1 MYSPRH
7 FLCVLFLRILCTDDA
22 FLYPISLAA
31 AAIDEYPF
39 WASFLP
45 FSQIMQVRNG
55 IWNTSMC
62 DKNIHLQIRNGI
74 WNTSMCD
81 KNILFFLH
89 FRFRILKI
97 KKDQKH
103 SKVKN
108 YNIQKKSSKSTKN
121 PSKSI
126 LNLVFAN
133 YEALR

>member
-45 FSQIMQVRNG
+45 FSQIMQV
-55 IWNTSMC
+55 
-62 DKNIHLQIRNGI
+62 RNGI